1 MNGRAYDD
9 WCIQN
14 SSFNIPHSTFI
25 IQHSSFLIQNSTFL
39 IRHSLFTIHYSLTNM
54 HTASSPSLI
63 IFVRQPQL
71 GKVKTRLAATMGEAK
86 ALKVYELLLA
96 HTYQVAAAM
105 DMPVY
110 VYYADGIAEN
120 DLWQGPQFYKKQQQ
134 GDDLGL
140 RMSNAFT
147 ETFAQGHQQVIIVG
161 SDCYDLTATILS
173 DAFIAL
179 AQSDAV
185 IGPATDGGYY
195 LLGLNQPLPQ
205 LFEGIAWSTDT
216 VAAATMGK
224 LYERGYSVTMLQALT
239 DVDEEKDVPA
249 DIQNQL

>member
-1 MNGRAYDD
+1 
-9 WCIQN
+9 
-14 SSFNIPHSTFI
+14 
-25 IQHSSFLIQNSTFL
+25 
-39 IRHSLFTIHYSLTNM
+39 M
-54 HTASSPSLI
+54 HTALI

-71 GKVKTRLAATMGEAK
+71 GKVKTRLAATMGDAK

-96 HTYQVAAAM
+96 HTYQLAATM

-110 VYYADGIAEN
+110 MYYADGIAEN
-120 DLWQGPQFYKKQQQ
+120 DLWQGPHFHKKEQQ

-147 ETFAQGHQQVIIVG
+147 ETFAQGHQQVIIIG
-161 SDCYDLTATILS
+161 SDCYELTAAIVTE
-173 DAFIAL
+173 AFTAL

-195 LLGLNQPLPQ
+195 LLGLNQPMPEV
-205 LFEGIAWSTDT
+205 FEGIAWSTDT

-224 LYERGYSVTMLQALT
+224 LYELGHSVTMLQALT
-239 DVDEEKDVPA
+239 DVDEEKDIPTA
-249 DIQNQL
+249 LINQL

>member
-1 MNGRAYDD
+1 
-9 WCIQN
+9 
-14 SSFNIPHSTFI
+14 
-25 IQHSSFLIQNSTFL
+25 
-39 IRHSLFTIHYSLTNM
+39 M
-54 HTASSPSLI
+54 HTASSSSLI

-71 GKVKTRLAATMGEAK
+71 GKVKTRLAATMGDAK

-96 HTYQVAAAM
+96 HTYQLAATM

-120 DLWQGPQFYKKQQQ
+120 DLWQGPNFHKKQQQ

-147 ETFAQGHQQVIIVG
+147 ETFAQGHQQVIIIG
-161 SDCYDLTATILS
+161 SDCYALTAAIVT
-173 DAFIAL
+173 DAFTAL

-195 LLGLNQPLPQ
+195 LLGLNQPMPQ
-205 LFEGIAWSTDT
+205 LFEGIAWSTDM

-224 LYERGYSVTMLQALT
+224 LYELGHSVTMLQALT
-239 DVDEEKDVPA
+239 DVDEEKDIPTA
-249 DIQNQL
+249 LINQL